1 MGKQPSLEVGVTHY
15 HIPPNHRRAGIG
27 VRLTNVK
34 QSLVRWQRGEPV
46 TAHPPTLRYVAGRYV
61 RRHIVPL
68 AISAVAV
75 LGLLVTAIVALLIHS
90 ILIGRE
96 KARVEEQRV
105 LAQRNF
111 ERARD
116 AVDQLLT
123 EVGEVE
129 LADVPQME
137 PVRKRLL
144 AKAQRF
150 YLDFLE
156 EKRTDPN
163 LLREAGRAY
172 CRLGEIQEI
181 LGEYPSAERAF
192 RQAIELLEEQ
202 SAQRPAGVD
211 TRPDLRAALPTWV
224 VCSRRPIGS
233 GKLRSSAARPS
244 ACASSWPPSIPMIP
258 TTAKPWPI
266 AAITWGLCWRD
277 YLGEVG
283 RMSRHI
289 VMHCASRKN
298 WRRRH
303 TISPRTAASEPAT

>member
-34 QSLVRWQRGEPV
+34 QS
-46 TAHPPTLRYVAGRYV
+46 
-61 RRHIVPL
+61 
-68 AISAVAV
+68 
-75 LGLLVTAIVALLIHS
+75 
-90 ILIGRE
+90 
-96 KARVEEQRV
+96 
-105 LAQRNF
+105 
-111 ERARD
+111 
-116 AVDQLLT
+116 LT

-211 TRPDLRAALPTWV
+211 TRPDLVLL
-224 VCSRRPIGS
+224 CRPG
-233 GKLRSSAARPS
+233 
-244 ACASSWPPSIPMIP
+244 
-258 TTAKPWPI
+258 
-266 AAITWGLCWRD
+266 
-277 YLGEVG
+277 
-283 RMSRHI
+283 
-289 VMHCASRKN
+289 
-298 WRRRH
+298 
-303 TISPRTAASEPAT
+303 